1 LKKRLSLV
9 GFPDHGRET
18 RQSGILEE
26 ILSKNFVWKSG
37 QKMLEIKDFFSACV
51 GNWKT
56 ERTYHY
62 PLQNEVERSY
72 TEFNVAGLSLAEK
85 SQISSSFLPVGAM
98 SATEEIDRFPGFR
111 IGFDTVSEKGERV
124 AMNLKAL
131 FVPDRAI
138 LAPDL
143 LGRDPLAPA
152 TPLTAEILD
161 SPEIVRGLY
170 LRDEGYSETGAI
182 TGRFTYLPS
191 RQTLEL
197 VTYYSRSVAV
207 DQLRLISPTSRLRTI
222 VTYQRPQPGEV
233 PTVIN
238 LVGFGLEQKSV

>member
-1 LKKRLSLV
+1 
-9 GFPDHGRET
+9 
-18 RQSGILEE
+18 
-26 ILSKNFVWKSG
+26 
-37 QKMLEIKDFFSACV
+37 MLEIQDFFSACV
-51 GNWKT
+51 GTWKT

-62 PLQNEVERSY
+62 PLDNEVERSY
-72 TEFNVAGLSLAEK
+72 TEFNVAALTEAEK
-85 SQISSSFLPVGAM
+85 QQISSDFLPSGSM
-98 SATEEIDRFPGFR
+98 SAAAQIDDFPGFR
-111 IGFDTVSEKGERV
+111 IGFSTVSEKGERV

-131 FVPDRAI
+131 FVTDPQ
-138 LAPDL
+138 L
-143 LGRDPLAPA
+143 LPTDPLAPA
-152 TPLTAEILD
+152 MPLAAEILA
-161 SPEIVRGLY
+161 STEVIRGLY

-207 DQLRLISPTSRLRTI
+207 DQLRLISPTTRLRTI

-238 LVGFGLEQKSV
+238 LVGFGLEQKS

>member
-1 LKKRLSLV
+1 
-9 GFPDHGRET
+9 
-18 RQSGILEE
+18 
-26 ILSKNFVWKSG
+26 
-37 QKMLEIKDFFSACV
+37 MLEIQEFFSACV
-51 GNWKT
+51 GTWKT

-62 PLQNEVERSY
+62 PLHNEVERSY
-72 TEFNVAGLSLAEK
+72 TEFNVAALAVAEK
-85 SQISSSFLPVGAM
+85 QQISSAFLPIGSIA
-98 SATEEIDRFPGFR
+98 ATAEIDLFPGFS
-111 IGFDTVSEKGERV
+111 IGFATVSEKGDRV

-138 LAPDL
+138 LAPSL
-143 LGRDPLAPA
+143 LATDPLAPA
-152 TPLTAEILD
+152 MPLAAEILD
-161 SPEIVRGLY
+161 STEVIRGLY

-207 DQLRLISPTSRLRTI
+207 DQLRLISPTTRLRTI

-233 PTVIN
+233 PTVVN
-238 LVGFGLEQKSV
+238 LVGFGLEQKEEGRE

>member
-1 LKKRLSLV
+1 
-9 GFPDHGRET
+9 
-18 RQSGILEE
+18 
-26 ILSKNFVWKSG
+26 
-37 QKMLEIKDFFSACV
+37 MLEIQDFFSACV
-51 GNWKT
+51 GTWKT

-62 PLQNEVERSY
+62 PLHNEVERSY
-72 TEFNVAGLSLAEK
+72 TEFNVGLLASAEK
-85 SQISSSFLPVGAM
+85 SQISSAFLPTGAI
-98 SATEEIDRFPGFR
+98 SHPSEIDRFPGFT
-111 IGFDTVSEKGERV
+111 ISFNTVSDKGDRV
-124 AMNLKAL
+124 SMNLQAL
-131 FVPDRAI
+131 FVPEKSI
-138 LAPDL
+138 VAPDL
-143 LGRDPLAPA
+143 LATDPLAPA
-152 TPLTAEILD
+152 MPLAAELLD
-161 SPEIVRGLY
+161 STEVIRGFY

-238 LVGFGLEQKSV
+238 LVGFGLEQKS

>member
-1 LKKRLSLV
+1 
-9 GFPDHGRET
+9 
-18 RQSGILEE
+18 
-26 ILSKNFVWKSG
+26 
-37 QKMLEIKDFFSACV
+37 MLEIQDFFSACV
-51 GNWKT
+51 GTWKT

-62 PLQNEVERSY
+62 PLHNEVERSY
-72 TEFNVAGLSLAEK
+72 TEFNVGTLGLVEK
-85 SQISSSFLPVGAM
+85 SQISSAFLPVGAI
-98 SATEEIDRFPGFR
+98 SDLSEIDRFPGFT
-111 IGFDTVSEKGERV
+111 IGFNTVSEKGDRV
-124 AMNLKAL
+124 SMNLKAL
-131 FVPDRAI
+131 FVPEKSIIAPHL
-138 LAPDL
+138 LAT
-143 LGRDPLAPA
+143 DPLAPA
-152 TPLTAEILD
+152 MPLAAEVLD
-161 SPEIVRGLY
+161 STEVIRGFY

-238 LVGFGLEQKSV
+238 LVGFGLEQKS

>member
-1 LKKRLSLV
+1 
-9 GFPDHGRET
+9 
-18 RQSGILEE
+18 
-26 ILSKNFVWKSG
+26 
-37 QKMLEIKDFFSACV
+37 MLEIQEFFSTCV
-51 GNWKT
+51 GTWKT

-62 PLQNEVERSY
+62 PLHNEVERSY
-72 TEFNVAGLSLAEK
+72 TEFNVSALAVAEK
-85 SQISSSFLPVGAM
+85 QQISSAFLPIGSIA
-98 SATEEIDRFPGFR
+98 ATAEIDLFPGFS
-111 IGFDTVSEKGERV
+111 IGFATVSEKGDRV

-131 FVPDRAI
+131 FVPDREI
-138 LAPDL
+138 LAPAL
-143 LGRDPLAPA
+143 LATDPLAPA
-152 TPLTAEILD
+152 MPLAAEILD
-161 SPEIVRGLY
+161 STEVIRGLY

-207 DQLRLISPTSRLRTI
+207 DQLRLISPTTRLRTI

-238 LVGFGLEQKSV
+238 LVGFGLEQKEEGRE

>member
-1 LKKRLSLV
+1 
-9 GFPDHGRET
+9 
-18 RQSGILEE
+18 
-26 ILSKNFVWKSG
+26 
-37 QKMLEIKDFFSACV
+37 MLEIQDFFSACV
-51 GNWKT
+51 GTWKT

-72 TEFNVAGLSLAEK
+72 TEFNVAALASAEK
-85 SQISSSFLPVGAM
+85 HQISSASLPSGAILDQGD
-98 SATEEIDRFPGFR
+98 IDRSPGFS

-124 AMNLKAL
+124 SMKLKAL
-131 FVPDRAI
+131 FISEQLIIDPH
-138 LAPDL
+138 L
-143 LGRDPLAPA
+143 LPTDPLAPA
-152 TPLTAEILD
+152 SPLTAEILD
-161 SPEIVRGLY
+161 STEVIRGLY

-222 VTYQRPQPGEV
+222 VTYQRPQPGEI
-233 PTVIN
+233 PSVIN
-238 LVGFGLEQKSV
+238 LVGFGLEQKTEYS

>member
-1 LKKRLSLV
+1 
-9 GFPDHGRET
+9 
-18 RQSGILEE
+18 
-26 ILSKNFVWKSG
+26 
-37 QKMLEIKDFFSACV
+37 MLEIQDFFADCV
-51 GNWKT
+51 GKWKT

-62 PLQNEVERSY
+62 PLHHEVERSY
-72 TEFNVAGLSLAEK
+72 TEFNVSALTVAEK
-85 SQISSSFLPVGAM
+85 QQISSDFLPIGSM
-98 SATEEIDRFPGFR
+98 SATTEIDDFPGFS
-111 IGFDTVSEKGERV
+111 ISFATVSEKGERV

-138 LAPDL
+138 ASPQL
-143 LGRDPLAPA
+143 LPTDPLAPA
-152 TPLTAEILD
+152 MPLTAEILD
-161 SPEIVRGLY
+161 STEVIRGLY

-191 RQTLEL
+191 RHTLEL

-207 DQLRLISPTSRLRTI
+207 DQLRLISPTTRLRTI

-238 LVGFGLEQKSV
+238 LVGFGLEQKS

>member
-1 LKKRLSLV
+1 
-9 GFPDHGRET
+9 
-18 RQSGILEE
+18 
-26 ILSKNFVWKSG
+26 
-37 QKMLEIKDFFSACV
+37 MLEIQDFFSACV
-51 GNWKT
+51 GTWKT

-62 PLQNEVERSY
+62 PLDNEVERSY
-72 TEFNVAGLSLAEK
+72 TEFNVAALTEAEK
-85 SQISSSFLPVGAM
+85 QQISSDFLPSGSM
-98 SATEEIDRFPGFR
+98 SAAAQIDDFPGFR
-111 IGFDTVSEKGERV
+111 IGFSTVSEKGERV

-131 FVPDRAI
+131 FVTDRAI
-138 LAPDL
+138 SAPQL
-143 LGRDPLAPA
+143 LPTDPLAPA
-152 TPLTAEILD
+152 MPLAAEILA
-161 SPEIVRGLY
+161 STEVIRGLY

-207 DQLRLISPTSRLRTI
+207 DQLRLISPTTRLRTI

-238 LVGFGLEQKSV
+238 LVGFGLEQKS

>member
-1 LKKRLSLV
+1 
-9 GFPDHGRET
+9 
-18 RQSGILEE
+18 
-26 ILSKNFVWKSG
+26 
-37 QKMLEIKDFFSACV
+37 MLEIQDFFSDCV
-51 GNWKT
+51 GTWKT

-72 TEFNVAGLSLAEK
+72 TEFKVAVLASAEK
-85 SQISSSFLPVGAM
+85 HQISSAFLPVGSIAVV
-98 SATEEIDRFPGFR
+98 SEIDRFPGFR
-111 IGFDTVSEKGERV
+111 IGFDTVSEKGDRV
-124 AMNLKAL
+124 SMNLKAL
-131 FVPDRAI
+131 FVPEKSIVDVH
-138 LAPDL
+138 L
-143 LGRDPLAPA
+143 LPTDPLAPA

-161 SPEIVRGLY
+161 STEVIRGLY
-170 LRDEGYSETGAI
+170 LRDEGYLESGTI

-238 LVGFGLEQKSV
+238 LVGFGLEQKVVDTIPMVRE

>member
-1 LKKRLSLV
+1 
-9 GFPDHGRET
+9 
-18 RQSGILEE
+18 
-26 ILSKNFVWKSG
+26 
-37 QKMLEIKDFFSACV
+37 MLEIQDFFSACV
-51 GNWKT
+51 GTWKT

-62 PLQNEVERSY
+62 PLHNEVERSY
-72 TEFNVAGLSLAEK
+72 TEFNVAALKSAEK
-85 SQISSSFLPVGAM
+85 YQISSAFLPAGTIADL
-98 SATEEIDRFPGFR
+98 SEIDRFPGFR
-111 IGFDTVSEKGERV
+111 IDFDTVSDKGERV
-124 AMNLKAL
+124 AMNLQAL
-131 FVPDRAI
+131 FVPDQAI
-138 LAPDL
+138 IAPHL
-143 LGRDPLAPA
+143 LPVDPLAPA
-152 TPLTAEILD
+152 MPLTAELLD
-161 SPEIVRGLY
+161 STEVVRGLY

-238 LVGFGLEQKSV
+238 LVGFGLEQKGE

>member
-1 LKKRLSLV
+1 
-9 GFPDHGRET
+9 
-18 RQSGILEE
+18 
-26 ILSKNFVWKSG
+26 
-37 QKMLEIKDFFSACV
+37 MLEIQDFFSACV
-51 GNWKT
+51 GTWKT

-62 PLQNEVERSY
+62 PLHNEVERSY
-72 TEFNVAGLSLAEK
+72 TEFNVGALGSVEK
-85 SQISSSFLPVGAM
+85 HQISSAFLPIGAI
-98 SATEEIDRFPGFR
+98 SDPNEIDLFPGFT
-111 IGFDTVSEKGERV
+111 IGFNTVSEKGDRV
-124 AMNLKAL
+124 SMNLNAL
-131 FVPDRAI
+131 FVPEKSI
-138 LAPDL
+138 IAPDL
-143 LGRDPLAPA
+143 LATDPLAPA
-152 TPLTAEILD
+152 MPLSAEVLD
-161 SPEIVRGLY
+161 STEVIRGFY

-238 LVGFGLEQKSV
+238 LVGFGLEQKS

>member
-1 LKKRLSLV
+1 
-9 GFPDHGRET
+9 
-18 RQSGILEE
+18 
-26 ILSKNFVWKSG
+26 
-37 QKMLEIKDFFSACV
+37 MLEIQDFFSACV
-51 GNWKT
+51 GTWKT

-62 PLQNEVERSY
+62 PLHNEVERSY
-72 TEFNVAGLSLAEK
+72 TEFNVGLLATAEK
-85 SQISSSFLPVGAM
+85 SQISSAFLPIGAI
-98 SATEEIDRFPGFR
+98 SDPSKIDGFPGFT
-111 IGFDTVSEKGERV
+111 IGFNTVSEKGDRV
-124 AMNLKAL
+124 SMNLKAL
-131 FVPDRAI
+131 FVPEKSI
-138 LAPDL
+138 VAPDL
-143 LGRDPLAPA
+143 LATDPLAPA
-152 TPLTAEILD
+152 MPLSAEMLD
-161 SPEIVRGLY
+161 STEVIRGFY

-238 LVGFGLEQKSV
+238 LVGFGLEQKS